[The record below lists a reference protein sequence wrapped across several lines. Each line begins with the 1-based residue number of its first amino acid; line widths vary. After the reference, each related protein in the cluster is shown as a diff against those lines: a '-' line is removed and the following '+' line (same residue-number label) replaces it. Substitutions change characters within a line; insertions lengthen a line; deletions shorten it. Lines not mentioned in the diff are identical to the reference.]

1 MLKHV
6 FVAVLL
12 VAVPATV
19 FAQSTKS
26 AGETAGSNT
35 GTSAGSSSSATSMP
49 SGNLNNPQAQAN
61 QAGQPALAHSVP
73 SSGDATRIPTPVVNG
88 QTMSHRIPQPQKP
101 PSSHIVK

>member
-6 FVAVLL
+6 FVAILV

-19 FAQSTKS
+19 FAQSTKK

-35 GTSAGSSSSATSMP
+35 GTSAGSSSPASPAP

-61 QAGQPALAHSVP
+61 QAGQPANAHSVP
-73 SSGDATRIPTPVVNG
+73 SDGDAERIPTPTING
-88 QTMSHRIPQPQKP
+88 KTMSSRVPQPAKP
-101 PSSHIVK
+101 PTSHIIK